1 MQIRHG
7 TLIDATEGFV
17 TITKYS
23 GDSVQIIK
31 TKPTVYAA
39 THWKRVKEIIDN
51 APDNLPK
58 GWLLDAVQKDGETA

>member
-7 TLIDATEGFV
+7 TLIDAAEGFV
-17 TITKYS
+17 TKYS

-58 GWLLDAVQKDGETA
+58 GWFMGAAQKEGEAT